1 MKRLFLAGC
10 LFVALLL
17 VFTVPDVKAGEGV
30 LIDPGFEMGSEE
42 WSEWNSDEE
51 AASGEISTEQFHS
64 GSHSAKRWLTNPTE
78 LTYSVFIQPLNIDV
92 NEGDV
97 ISFSGWMMSP
107 PEDPLKL
114 GAEAL
119 LVIEFWSGGEKV
131 DFPESTRLG
140 RRSQWKKY
148 TVSGVVPEGADAV
161 KVCAFLFGF
170 EGASGTVYFDDLKVE
185 IK

>member
-17 VFTVPDVKAGEGV
+17 VFTAPDVKAEEGV
-30 LIDPGFEMGSEE
+30 LIDPGFEINSEE
-42 WSEWNSDEE
+42 WSEWNSDEG

-64 GSHSAKRWLTNPTE
+64 GTHSGKRWLTNPTE

-97 ISFSGWMMSP
+97 IFLSGWMMSP
-107 PEDPLKL
+107 QDDPLKL
-114 GAEAL
+114 GAEAF
-119 LVIEFWSGGEKV
+119 LVIEIWSGGEKI
-131 DFPESTRLG
+131 DWPESERLN
-140 RRSQWKKY
+140 SQSRWKKY

-161 KVCAFLFGF
+161 KVCCFLFGF
-170 EGASGTVYFDDLKVE
+170 EGASGTVYFDDLKIE